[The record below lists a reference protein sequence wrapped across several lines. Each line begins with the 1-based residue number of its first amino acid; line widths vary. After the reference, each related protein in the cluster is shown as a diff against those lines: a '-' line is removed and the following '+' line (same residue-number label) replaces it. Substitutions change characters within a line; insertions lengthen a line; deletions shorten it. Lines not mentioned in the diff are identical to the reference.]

1 MTVAVGDPAFVAS
14 ASGFDPVLGD
24 DPKLRLVAEVDA
36 REGPVYFADEDALYF
51 ATLPLPC
58 VDRSPSVEADP
69 RELSAASSL
78 FAHDQPSFQVWAVSL
93 AANGA

>member
-1 MTVAVGDPAFVAS
+1 MIRNYGSWLRSTPARA
-14 ASGFDPVLGD
+14 
-24 DPKLRLVAEVDA
+24 
-36 REGPVYFADEDALYF
+36 PVYFADEDALYF